1 MFRVCVFLFGLVH
14 SGVSLGVSRNSLES
28 AAVNVADVK
37 GAQLTEIQQM
47 RAEAAK
53 LQAEL
58 ASLPTDDTTPVVGAD
73 VGAGMKAVEVAFKL
87 PAPMQKLDWQMP
99 PPVQSFVAA
108 PAHTDPIPQML
119 RKAMAAKPKPKV
131 ALAEAHWSTDAAPKT
146 SAAKPVAKTSA
157 TKPAAKHAAAK
168 TAGPPFLRP
177 SAALKKAEE
186 ITFGLFAKSFY
197 GVSEKDNNFVI
208 DVVMTL
214 KWKDPR
220 VVALIP
226 KGMDDLTLSKRESEM
241 KIWLPMMAVTNR
253 DIKKYD
259 LISTAVMIN
268 RKGEVFKVE
277 RSQAI
282 IKNKYILNDYPYDTQ
297 KLIVKIASTKYM
309 IDEVMLVPAKEGVG
323 VAPGLLKGYSY
334 KLVDSGASA
343 IKDID
348 GALKKSRGL
357 LTITVKRDTSQYTQS
372 HLVPSFLVTC
382 ISCGVFWFPFVAP
395 FITPRVAL
403 SILAL
408 LAFTNLSM
416 KSTDPLPSGAP
427 FNWNDVFNQTI
438 LTVMFC
444 TVCLNI
450 FSEICFHQLKVDD
463 LARTI
468 NHECKVLQ
476 PFVAICTA
484 SIILT
489 AAGPDGWLS
498 LTACSIVCKLFVCV
512 VVGGFVAINMVR
524 VSNALAKKKIE
535 EAAKAV
541 EPKKASA

>member
-1 MFRVCVFLFGLVH
+1 MFRVCIFLSCLVH
-14 SGVSLGVSRNSLES
+14 TGFALGVSRNSLQS

-37 GAQLTEIQQM
+37 GTQMTEIQQM

-53 LQAEL
+53 LQEEL
-58 ASLPTDDTTPVVGAD
+58 ASLPTDDDSTPVVGAD
-73 VGAGMKAVEVAFKL
+73 VGSGMKAVEVAFKL
-87 PAPMQKLDWQMP
+87 PSPMQKMDWQMP
-99 PPVQSFVAA
+99 TPVQSFVAA
-108 PAHTDPIPQML
+108 PAHVAIQDPIPHMVRQAL
-119 RKAMAAKPKPKV
+119 AVKPKAKV
-131 ALAEAHWSTDAAPKT
+131 SLAAAHWATDAAPK
-146 SAAKPVAKTSA
+146 
-157 TKPAAKHAAAK
+157 AAAK
-168 TAGPPFLRP
+168 VVATKSKAKAKATGPPFLRP

-241 KIWLPMMAVTNR
+241 KLWLPMMAVTNR

-372 HLVPSFLVTC
+372 HLIPSFLVTC

-408 LAFTNLSM
+408 LAFTNLSI
-416 KSTDPLPSGAP
+416 KSTDPLPPGAP

-438 LTVMFC
+438 LTLMFC

-450 FSEICFHQLKVDD
+450 FSEICFHQLKVDE

-476 PFVAICTA
+476 PFVAICTTT
-484 SIILT
+484 IILT
-489 AAGPDGWLS
+489 AAGPGGWLS
-498 LTACSIVCKLFVCV
+498 LGACSIVCKLFIVV
-512 VVGGFVAINMVR
+512 VVGGFIVINMKR
-524 VSNALAKKKIE
+524 VSTALAKKKIE